1 MITMFLPPSDPYV
14 LISQAG
20 EALYRCHEK
29 KKTVNPVWN
38 DQTNLCIEDVFT
50 PLVYE
55 VQTSFIILNVF
66 DMASTPYSHTRK
78 PSAKDRPRQ
87 TSLTSVSSMWCW
99 LPGVRSR
106 RGGQRRLHGPGGV
119 RPHQPRAGHLHGG
132 QPPPRPRGRRGPYQV
147 SNI

>member
-66 DMASTPYSHTRK
+66 DMASTPYSHTR
-78 PSAKDRPRQ
+78 R
-87 TSLTSVSSMWCW
+87 
-99 LPGVRSR
+99 
-106 RGGQRRLHGPGGV
+106 
-119 RPHQPRAGHLHGG
+119 
-132 QPPPRPRGRRGPYQV
+132 
-147 SNI
+147 